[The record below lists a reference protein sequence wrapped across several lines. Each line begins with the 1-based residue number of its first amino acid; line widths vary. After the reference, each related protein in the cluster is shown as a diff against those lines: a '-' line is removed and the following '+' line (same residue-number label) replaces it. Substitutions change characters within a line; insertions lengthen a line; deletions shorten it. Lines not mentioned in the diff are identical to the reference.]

1 MPDLLLN
8 ALDLF
13 GDPVWGGV
21 ALAVVILVLAL
32 GFLAKIINSGTTGD
46 LTCDELRLLEDVFS
60 DLAGGGVYAL
70 CSGSEREE
78 LAVQGFL
85 DGLVRGTKT
94 VMTRV
99 ELGGTLYLVAV
110 VGVLL
115 TSRKEESE
123 S

>member
-46 LTCDELRLLEDVFS
+46 LTRDELR
-60 DLAGGGVYAL
+60 
-70 CSGSEREE
+70 
-78 LAVQGFL
+78 
-85 DGLVRGTKT
+85 
-94 VMTRV
+94 
-99 ELGGTLYLVAV
+99 
-110 VGVLL
+110 
-115 TSRKEESE
+115 
-123 S
+123 